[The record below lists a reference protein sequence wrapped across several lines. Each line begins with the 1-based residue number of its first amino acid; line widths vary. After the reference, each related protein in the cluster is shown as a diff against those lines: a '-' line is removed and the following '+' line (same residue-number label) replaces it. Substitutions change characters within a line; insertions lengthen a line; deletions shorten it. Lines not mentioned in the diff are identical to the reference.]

1 MSRRKV
7 QFGVKPTVAIANPQ
21 QTIQEIRQA
30 DRDGLDLFAI
40 TDHPYF
46 ADRLEAYATVG
57 YGLGATQNI
66 TAVTDVTNLPFRPAP
81 LLSRTITSLS
91 ALSGGRIVLGLGAG
105 GYLGRIADF
114 GAPRLTPGQ
123 AVAAFEESFAVL
135 RALAGC
141 GPAVSI
147 TGTHYSISESQPA
160 PVDFPPIWTGSVGPK
175 SLAITGRLA
184 DGWFPGGSS
193 DWRSALYRDGRA
205 IIDEAAL
212 AAGRSPSD
220 IATIY
225 NLRGTLTSDDVASTR
240 DEDGRWQSGSVRQ
253 WVDELTSAVL
263 EHGAAGFIYF
273 EPAPDDFSRW
283 SHEIVPAVRAAIAS
297 A

>member
-1 MSRRKV
+1 MSGRTV

-21 QTIQEIRQA
+21 QTIQQIRQA

-123 AVAAFEESFAVL
+123 AVAAFEESFGVL
-135 RALAGC
+135 RALAGG
-141 GPAVSI
+141 GPAVNI
-147 TGTHYSISESQPA
+147 TGTHYSISEGQPA

-193 DWRSALYRDGRA
+193 DWLSALYRDGRA
-205 IIDEAAL
+205 IIDQAAL

-225 NLRGTLTSDDVASTR
+225 NLRGTVTSDDVASTTTVSASR
-240 DEDGRWQSGSVRQ
+240 IVGALDDWSETENTNNGGSALTGNLSR
-253 WVDELTSAVL
+253 ELAS
-263 EHGAAGFIYF
+263 
-273 EPAPDDFSRW
+273 DDLR
-283 SHEIVPAVRAAIAS
+283 PCP
-297 A
+297 